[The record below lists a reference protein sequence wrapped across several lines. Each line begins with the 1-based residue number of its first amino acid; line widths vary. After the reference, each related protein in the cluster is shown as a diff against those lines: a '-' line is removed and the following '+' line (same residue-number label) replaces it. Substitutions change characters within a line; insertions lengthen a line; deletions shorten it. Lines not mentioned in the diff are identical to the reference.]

1 MRPGGKITA
10 DVWRGRLAR
19 ETVDHCDRQ
28 GMGSNLSEN
37 HVPLILHQRNSAGV
51 QAGESGRSTQMPRT
65 YIPCATIN
73 YRMPTG
79 KLHIVPL
86 GGLGEF
92 GMNCMAIR
100 WGDDIIVIDGG
111 LMFPE
116 AELLGVD
123 IVVPDI
129 SYLIENRL
137 RVKGIILTHGHED
150 HIGGLPWILS
160 ELNVPVWGTEFTLA
174 YVEDKLEEHG
184 LLDDADLREI
194 RAGESFQIGPFTISP
209 IQVTH
214 SLVDCVAL
222 AVHTPLGVIIH
233 TGDFKVDPTPTDNR
247 LFDLHAF
254 AEYGKTG
261 VLALFQDSTNVERK
275 GYTPSERA
283 VRRKFDEV
291 FAHTKR
297 RLFISC
303 FSSSIHRIKLA
314 VEMAWQH
321 GRKVAFAGRSMN
333 NSAEIAEDLGYIEI
347 PEGLLIHPGEMKNFP
362 PEKVCVLISGTQGEP
377 MSALSRAAV
386 DNHKHAKIEKG
397 DTVMLSSRIIP
408 GNEKAIYR
416 MIDHLFR
423 REAHV
428 IYDDGSSP
436 PVHVSGHAS
445 QEELKLIINLVKPK
459 YFIPI
464 HGEYRQ
470 LKLHAEMAAAMK
482 GSVGNVILIE
492 SGDVL
497 EFDELSA
504 RKAGRVNVGRVCI
517 DSGSRTDVVEDLI
530 VKDRRHL
537 SEDGIVLPII
547 AINKL
552 TGKVETTP
560 EIVTRGFSPG
570 EDGFVGG
577 ARQIV
582 MQTLDSSSAEEKAD
596 YGVIKEKIRADLKRY
611 VSKQTQKRPLI
622 MPVILE
628 I

>member
-1 MRPGGKITA
+1 
-10 DVWRGRLAR
+10 
-19 ETVDHCDRQ
+19 
-28 GMGSNLSEN
+28 
-37 HVPLILHQRNSAGV
+37 
-51 QAGESGRSTQMPRT
+51 MPS
-65 YIPCATIN
+65 
-73 YRMPTG
+73 G
-79 KLHIVPL
+79 KLQIVPL

-92 GMNCMAIR
+92 GMNCMALR
-100 WGDDIIVIDGG
+100 WADDIIVIDAG

-129 SYLIENRL
+129 SYLTENRQKV
-137 RVKGIILTHGHED
+137 RGIFLTHGHED
-150 HIGGLPWILS
+150 HIGALPWVLS

-174 YVEDKLEEHG
+174 YVEDKLDEHG

-194 RAGESFQIGPFTISP
+194 RPGERVKVGPFTVHP

-222 AVHTPLGVIIH
+222 AVHTPLGVVIH

-247 LFDLHAF
+247 LFDLHGF
-254 AEYGKTG
+254 AEYGKEG
-261 VLALFQDSTNVERK
+261 VLALLQDSTNVERK

-291 FAHTKR
+291 FARTER

-314 VEMAWQH
+314 VDLAFEH
-321 GRKVAFAGRSMN
+321 GRKIAFIGRSMN
-333 NSAEIAEDLGYIEI
+333 NSAEIAEDLGYVEI
-347 PEGLLIHPGEMKNFP
+347 PEGLLIHPGDMKNHP
-362 PEKVCVLISGTQGEP
+362 PQKVCVLISGTQGEP

-397 DTVMLSSRIIP
+397 DTVVLSSRIIP

-428 IYDDGSSP
+428 IYEDGSSP
-436 PVHVSGHAS
+436 PIHVSGHAS
-445 QEELKLIINLVKPK
+445 QEELKLIINLVKPR
-459 YFIPI
+459 YFIPV

-470 LKLHAEMAAAMK
+470 LKLHAEMGGSMH
-482 GSVGNVILIE
+482 GSVGKVMLIE

-497 EFDELSA
+497 EIDELGA

-517 DSGSRTDVVEDLI
+517 DSGSRTDVIEDLI
-530 VKDRRHL
+530 VKDRRHI

-552 TGKVETTP
+552 TGVVETSP
-560 EIVTRGFSPG
+560 EIVTRGFNPG
-570 EDGFVGG
+570 EDGLMDG
-577 ARQIV
+577 AKTIV
-582 MQTLDSSSAEEKAD
+582 MQTLEVSSDEEKAD

-611 VSKQTQKRPLI
+611 ISKQTQKRPLI

>member
-1 MRPGGKITA
+1 MA
-10 DVWRGRLAR
+10 
-19 ETVDHCDRQ
+19 
-28 GMGSNLSEN
+28 S
-37 HVPLILHQRNSAGV
+37 
-51 QAGESGRSTQMPRT
+51 
-65 YIPCATIN
+65 
-73 YRMPTG
+73 G
-79 KLHIVPL
+79 KLHVVPL

-92 GMNCMAIR
+92 GMNCMAVR
-100 WGDDIIVIDGG
+100 WGDDIIVIDAG

-129 SYLIENRL
+129 SYLLENRQ
-137 RVKGIILTHGHED
+137 RVRGIILTHGHED
-150 HIGGLPWILS
+150 HIGALPWMLS

-174 YVEDKLEEHG
+174 YVEDKLDEHG
-184 LLDDADLREI
+184 LLDDADLREM
-194 RAGESFQIGPFTISP
+194 RPNERFKLGPFTIHP

-222 AVHTPLGVIIH
+222 AIHTPLGVIIH

-247 LFDLHAF
+247 LFDLHSF
-254 AEYGKTG
+254 AEYGKEG

-291 FAHTKR
+291 FARTER

-314 VEMAWQH
+314 VEMAWHH
-321 GRKVAFAGRSMN
+321 GRKVAFIGRSMTS
-333 NSAEIAEDLGYIEI
+333 SAEIAEDLGYIEV
-347 PEGLLIHPGEMKNFP
+347 PDGLIIHPGEMKNFA

-397 DTVMLSSRIIP
+397 DTVVLSSRIIP
-408 GNEKAIYR
+408 GNEKTIYR

-428 IYDDGSSP
+428 IYDDGTSP
-436 PVHVSGHAS
+436 PIHVSGHAS
-445 QEELKLIINLVKPK
+445 QEELKLIINLVKPR
-459 YFIPI
+459 YFTPI

-470 LKLHAEMAAAMK
+470 LKLHAELAGSMH

-497 EFDELSA
+497 EFDELGA

-517 DSGSRTDVVEDLI
+517 DSGSRTDVVEDLVI
-530 VKDRRHL
+530 KDRRHL
-537 SEDGIVLPII
+537 SEDGFVLPII

-552 TGKVETTP
+552 TGRVETSP
-560 EIVTRGFSPG
+560 EIVTRGFASG
-570 EDGFVGG
+570 EDEVIVG
-577 ARQIV
+577 ARQV
-582 MQTLDSSSAEEKAD
+582 VTQTLEASSDEEKAD

-611 VSKQTQKRPLI
+611 ISKQTQKRPLI

>member
-1 MRPGGKITA
+1 
-10 DVWRGRLAR
+10 
-19 ETVDHCDRQ
+19 
-28 GMGSNLSEN
+28 
-37 HVPLILHQRNSAGV
+37 
-51 QAGESGRSTQMPRT
+51 
-65 YIPCATIN
+65 
-73 YRMPTG
+73 MPTG

-92 GMNCMAIR
+92 GMNCMAVR
-100 WGDDIIVIDGG
+100 WGDDIIVIDAG

-116 AELLGVD
+116 AEVLGVD

-129 SYLIENRL
+129 SYLIENRQ
-137 RVKGIILTHGHED
+137 RVRAIVLTHGHED
-150 HIGGLPWILS
+150 HIGALPWALS

-194 RAGESFQIGPFTISP
+194 RPGESFKIGPFTVNP

-303 FSSSIHRIKLA
+303 FSSSTHRIKLA
-314 VEMAWQH
+314 VELAWEH
-321 GRKVAFAGRSMN
+321 GRKVAFIGRSMT
-333 NSAEIAEDLGYIEI
+333 SSSEIAEDLGYIEI
-347 PEGLLIHPGEMKNFP
+347 PEGLLIHPGEMRNYP
-362 PEKVCVLISGTQGEP
+362 AEKVCVMISGTQGEP

-428 IYDDGSSP
+428 IYDDGSNP

-445 QEELKLIINLVKPK
+445 QEEQKLIMNLVKPK

-470 LKLHAEMAAAMK
+470 LRIQAEMARSMT
-482 GSVGNVILIE
+482 GSVGKVLMIE

-497 EFDELSA
+497 EFDELGA
-504 RKAGRVNVGRVCI
+504 RKLDKVTVGRVCI
-517 DSGSRTDVVEDLI
+517 DSGSRTDVVEDLVI
-530 VKDRRHL
+530 KDRRHL
-537 SEDGIVLPII
+537 SEDGFVLPII

-552 TGKVETTP
+552 KGTVESIP
-560 EIVTRGFSPG
+560 EIVMRGFAAGS
-570 EDGFVGG
+570 EEGFVRE
-577 ARQIV
+577 ARRV
-582 MQTLDSSSAEEKAD
+582 VVATLDGSTAEEKAD
-596 YGVIKEKIRADLKRY
+596 YGVIKEKIRADLKRFI
-611 VSKQTQKRPLI
+611 VKTTARRPLI

-628 I
+628 

>member
-1 MRPGGKITA
+1 
-10 DVWRGRLAR
+10 
-19 ETVDHCDRQ
+19 
-28 GMGSNLSEN
+28 
-37 HVPLILHQRNSAGV
+37 
-51 QAGESGRSTQMPRT
+51 
-65 YIPCATIN
+65 
-73 YRMPTG
+73 MPTG
-79 KLHIVPL
+79 KLQIVPL

-100 WGDDIIVIDGG
+100 WQDDIIVIDAG

-116 AELLGVD
+116 SELLGVD

-129 SYLIENRL
+129 TYLTENRQHV
-137 RVKGIILTHGHED
+137 RGIFLTHGHED
-150 HIGGLPWILS
+150 HIGALPWVLS
-160 ELNVPVWGTEFTLA
+160 ELNVPVYGTEFTLA
-174 YVEDKLEEHG
+174 YVEDKLDEHG
-184 LLDDADLREI
+184 LLDNAELHELKANERVK
-194 RAGESFQIGPFTISP
+194 IGPFTVHP
-209 IQVTH
+209 IAVTH
-214 SLVDCVAL
+214 SLVDCVAF
-222 AVHTPLGVIIH
+222 AIHTPLGVIIH
-233 TGDFKVDPTPTDNR
+233 TGDFKVDPTPTDTK

-254 AEYGKTG
+254 AEYGKEG
-261 VLALFQDSTNVERK
+261 VLALFQDSTNVERR

-283 VRRKFDEV
+283 VRRKFEEIFGNTD
-291 FAHTKR
+291 R

-314 VEMAWQH
+314 VELAWEF
-321 GRKVAFAGRSMN
+321 GRKISFVGRSMN

-347 PEGLLIHPGEMKNFP
+347 PEGLLIHPGEVKNFP

-408 GNEKAIYR
+408 GNEKSIYR

-428 IYDDGSSP
+428 IYDDGSQP
-436 PVHVSGHAS
+436 PIHVSGHAS

-459 YFIPI
+459 YFIPV

-470 LKLHAEMAAAMK
+470 LKLHAELAASMHRSV
-482 GSVGNVILIE
+482 GSVMLIE

-497 EFDELSA
+497 EIDEQGA
-504 RKAGRVNVGRVCI
+504 RKAGRVTVGRVCI

-530 VKDRRHL
+530 IKDRRHI

-552 TGKVETTP
+552 TGRAEGTP
-560 EIVTRGFSPG
+560 EIVTRGFNPG
-570 EDGFVGG
+570 EDDFMTG
-577 ARQIV
+577 ARQLVI
-582 MQTLDSSSAEEKAD
+582 QTLEQSSAEEKAD

-611 VSKQTQKRPLI
+611 ISKQTQKRPLI